1 MSECTNRCFE
11 NLWARSF
18 ALIAII
24 AASAATA
31 LTGCGAGSSGKP
43 TAHLSGTLTIDG
55 QPVPANTVGSVTFRP
70 PGSGQASPV
79 TAQVVD
85 GKYDCPNVPQGDVT
99 VFFQLQQLGK
109 MIGEPGRQ
117 YPERRDLLAEKYSVS
132 GIDLKVTDDN
142 SNQNFDLTSK

>member
-1 MSECTNRCFE
+1 MSECTSRCFE
-11 NLWARSF
+11 NVRARSF
-18 ALIAII
+18 AFIAII
-24 AASAATA
+24 PVLVATA
-31 LTGCGAGSSGKP
+31 LAGCGAGSSGKP

-55 QPVPANTVGSVTFRP
+55 QPVPPNTVGSVTFRP
-70 PGSGQASPV
+70 PGTGQAAPV

-85 GKYDCPNVPQGDVT
+85 GKYDCPNVPQGEVT

-117 YPERRDLLAEKYSVS
+117 YPERRNLLADKYDVS